1 MKGYMCH
8 ATEFKPHP
16 IGYCFDEDRVIQI
29 SVFRN
34 IILGT
39 GQRRREVIE
48 TWFREGEQ
56 KTP

>member
-48 TWFREGEQ
+48 TWFREGE
-56 KTP
+56 